1 VRMRRTG
8 LMVALALSG
17 VALVAG
23 GALSS
28 ANASARSSAT
38 VRGVTGGTFTSMTGN
53 PNAVSSSGSPS
64 PAKGDLYGVT
74 ISVTSKA
81 GLPESQIGVLGG
93 ENEKAECTGT
103 FKNPTAPPGFVCV
116 YLDIDDSVNVYQGK
130 NAAGVVV
137 TGEGNALAQAAPIGS
152 GKFGVLMTWYAAAPG
167 PSTLYAT
174 YAYTPA

>member
-1 VRMRRTG
+1 MRMRRTG

-23 GALSS
+23 GVLSS
-28 ANASARSSAT
+28 ASASARSSST
-38 VRGVTGGTFTSMTGN
+38 VRGVTGGTFTSRTGD
-53 PNAVSSSGSPS
+53 PAAVSSSGAPS

-74 ISVTSKA
+74 ISVASKG

-93 ENEKAECTGT
+93 ENEKAECVGT

-116 YLDIDDSVNVYQGK
+116 YLDLDDSVNIYQGM
-130 NAAGVVV
+130 NSSGVVV

-152 GKFGVLMTWYAAAPG
+152 GKFGVSLTWYAAAPG

-174 YAYTPA
+174 YAYTPS

>member
-1 VRMRRTG
+1 
-8 LMVALALSG
+8 LQS
-17 VALVAG
+17 
-23 GALSS
+23 
-28 ANASARSSAT
+28 
-38 VRGVTGGTFTSMTGN
+38 RG
-53 PNAVSSSGSPS
+53 
-64 PAKGDLYGVT
+64 
-74 ISVTSKA
+74 

-103 FKNPTAPPGFVCV
+103 FKNRTAPPGFVCV

-130 NAAGVVV
+130 NALGVVV

-152 GKFGVLMTWYAAAPG
+152 GKFGVLMTWYAATPG

>member
-1 VRMRRTG
+1 
-8 LMVALALSG
+8 
-17 VALVAG
+17 
-23 GALSS
+23 
-28 ANASARSSAT
+28 
-38 VRGVTGGTFTSMTGN
+38 MTGN
-53 PNAVSSSGSPS
+53 PAAVSSSGSPS

-74 ISVTSKA
+74 ISATSKA

-116 YLDIDDSVNVYQGK
+116 YLDLDDSVNVYQGK
-130 NAAGVVV
+130 NALGVSRDRR
-137 TGEGNALAQAAPIGS
+137 GQRARRGQAYRRS